1 MHVDVF
7 RVQSQLRSL
16 AAGLE
21 AHGGGVGDSH
31 RGAGWEG
38 WVEESGALSPEG
50 TQARAASYMEL
61 GGHSYTEAL
70 FSFLMLPRYVYLSSL
85 LLRPIYIFY

>member
-1 MHVDVF
+1 MHVDAF
-7 RVQSQLRSL
+7 CVQSQLRSL

-50 TQARAASYMEL
+50 MQARSASCMVL
-61 GGHSYTEAL
+61 GGHVYTEAL
-70 FSFLMLPRYVYLSSL
+70 FLRVLPHYVYLSSL
-85 LLRPIYIFY
+85 LVRLSDTF